1 MLVAAVV
8 PEYLPAMHEVHVGE
22 ANSEYFPAMQSVHV
36 EMLVAA
42 IVPE

>member
-1 MLVAAVV
+1 
-8 PEYLPAMHEVHVGE
+8 MHEVQAAEEE
-22 ANSEYFPAMQSVHV
+22 AASDPEYFPAIQSVHV